1 MTTTADQVFARGL
14 DVFDAVVA
22 DMAGRDWDQPSACE
36 GWTARDVLGHVG
48 QIAEVGIEVFAGRPP
63 RPPSTSAQPGESV
76 EGDPAVYWFDRST
89 RVRAGLDGVDLSRV
103 VDSTVGPRT
112 MADGLA
118 FPAIDLFVHAWDI
131 ARVSGSDVVIPDD
144 VIEFAHAHLDP
155 IPDERKRTPELF
167 GPAVEPP
174 ADATPT
180 EAFLA
185 WTGRPPRR

>member
-1 MTTTADQVFARGL
+1 MTATADRIFARGL

-22 DMAGRDWDQPSACE
+22 DMEGHDWDQPSACD
-36 GWTARDVLGHVG
+36 GWTALDVLGHVG

-63 RPPSTSAQPGESV
+63 RPPSPSPHPGEHV
-76 EGDPAVYWFDRST
+76 AGDPAAYWSDRST
-89 RVRAGLDGVDLSRV
+89 GVRAGLGDVDLARV
-103 VDSTVGPRT
+103 IETPAGPRT
-112 MADGLA
+112 VADGLA

-144 VIEFAHAHLDP
+144 VIEFAHTYLDP
-155 IPDERKRTPELF
+155 IPDERKRTPGLF
-167 GPAVEPP
+167 GAAVEPP

-185 WTGRPPRR
+185 WTGRSPR